1 MKKSKA
7 DYKAAMEY
15 VLNACDKQEKI
26 TGAYLNKT
34 FGVSLHFIPAM
45 INAGYIVKGQSRRY
59 RWKVQLGVLPIMVKR
74 IQEDITDW
82 NMRNINKSKSK
93 SAVVPVEPEITPV
106 EKTVFRVEPSTYK
119 TVVDSKEP
127 VAKAK
132 APTKAEIDS
141 ALEIFSERKFIEQ
154 NIPNAENRKPRNV
167 ETVDMQNEKIAKL
180 EKNIT
185 LIKACFEDQTV
196 FNEAIIDELKSSNKE
211 RKFSVRMF
219 GLPIFSIA
227 RS

>member
-82 NMRNINKSKSK
+82 NMRNVNKTRNKSTE
-93 SAVVPVEPEITPV
+93 AVVPVEPESNIVPLGNVLKIDPDETMNSKNNTQV
-106 EKTVFRVEPSTYK
+106 EEKKPIVERGNQTIY
-119 TVVDSKEP
+119 T
-127 VAKAK
+127 
-132 APTKAEIDS
+132 
-141 ALEIFSERKFIEQ
+141 ALLQ
-154 NIPNAENRKPRNV
+154 
-167 ETVDMQNEKIAKL
+167 MQDG
-180 EKNIT
+180 T
-185 LIKACFEDQTV
+185 IKAMKEEV
-196 FNEAIIDELKSSNKE
+196 KSLNEEIDELTNKLNSIPSGSSLSI
-211 RKFSVRMF
+211 RIF

>member
-26 TGAYLNKT
+26 TGAYLNKM

-45 INAGYIVKGQSRRY
+45 INAGYIVKGQSRKY
-59 RWKVQLGVLPIMVKR
+59 RWKVQLGVLPIIVKR
-74 IQEDITDW
+74 IQKDITDW

-119 TVVDSKEP
+119 TVINSKEP
-127 VAKAK
+127 VAKQEK
-132 APTKAEIDS
+132 PIVERGNQTIYT
-141 ALEIFSERKFIEQ
+141 ALLQ
-154 NIPNAENRKPRNV
+154 MQD
-167 ETVDMQNEKIAKL
+167 ET
-180 EKNIT
+180 
-185 LIKACFEDQTV
+185 IKAMKEEV
-196 FNEAIIDELKSSNKE
+196 KSLNEEIDELTNKLNSIPTGSSLSI
-211 RKFSVRMF
+211 RIF